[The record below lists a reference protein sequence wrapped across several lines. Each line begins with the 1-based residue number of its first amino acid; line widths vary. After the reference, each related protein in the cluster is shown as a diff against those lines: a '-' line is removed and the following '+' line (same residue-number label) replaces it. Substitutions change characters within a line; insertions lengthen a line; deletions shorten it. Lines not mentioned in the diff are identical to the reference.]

1 MEIKEYLSIFK
12 DVLDRLDGES
22 INSMINEIHSAY
34 SNDRTIFVIGNG
46 GSAANASHFAQDL
59 AKGVILDQSVEKRI
73 RALSLTD
80 NIAYITALANDDGYE
95 KIFVA
100 QMRTFANS
108 GDLLIAIS
116 GSGNSPNVIEAVKYA
131 KEKGIKVIGVTGYNG
146 GKLKELSDISVHV
159 SLNEM
164 CMAESVHS
172 VIFHYVI
179 SCLRSK
185 ITNEKFD
192 VDSFK

>member
-12 DVLDRLDGES
+12 DVLDKLDENS
-22 INSMINEIHSAY
+22 IKEMINEIYNSY
-34 SNDRTIFVIGNG
+34 LKDQTIFVIGNG

-59 AKGVILDQSVEKRI
+59 SKGVILDQSVEKRI

-100 QMRTFANS
+100 QMRTFANND
-108 GDLLIAIS
+108 DLLIAIS
-116 GSGNSPNVIEAVKYA
+116 GSGNSPNIIEAVNYA
-131 KEKGIKVIGVTGYNG
+131 KNNRIKVIGITGYSG

-159 SLNEM
+159 PLNEM
-164 CMAESVHS
+164 CMSESVHS

-179 SCLRSK
+179 SYLRMK
-185 ITNEKFD
+185 ITDENFD
-192 VDSFK
+192 ESTFK